1 MKPCFV
7 VPISGR
13 HIELTRSD
21 EEIWGRDLMLRLAAY
36 KRPSLELNRIFAEHI
51 KAERAA
57 GNNKKSKVIV
67 KEGSEEQLALAP
79 PPLVAP

>member
-1 MKPCFV
+1 V
-7 VPISGR
+7 VLISGR

-21 EEIWGRDLMLRLAAY
+21 EEIWGRDLMLGLTAY
-36 KRPSLELNRIFAEHI
+36 KRPPSELNHIFAERI

-67 KEGSEEQLALAP
+67 KEGSKEQSAPAP
-79 PPLVAP
+79 PPPVAP

>member
-7 VPISGR
+7 VLISGYY
-13 HIELTRSD
+13 IKLTRSD
-21 EEIWGRDLMLRLAAY
+21 KEIWGRDLMLGLAVY
-36 KRPSLELNRIFAEHI
+36 KRPPLELNCIFAERI

-67 KEGSEEQLALAP
+67 KEGSKE
-79 PPLVAP
+79 